1 MSLVSYLTHWLIAA
15 NARRPPPT
23 LVRDWLTTTAAF
35 ERHKRQRRRARFK
48 NRQWP
53 CLSKRRTCVW
63 RYHKQQKMMLGNVG
77 ECWGMVVLSPRTGKL
92 GEMMCCILVFI
103 MLSMLSCIL
112 LLFYICFMLFYMILD
127 GEVQIFFKKNHPPPF
142 LRNIFYPKL
151 PFLAHIF

>member
-1 MSLVSYLTHWLIAA
+1 
-15 NARRPPPT
+15 
-23 LVRDWLTTTAAF
+23 
-35 ERHKRQRRRARFK
+35 
-48 NRQWP
+48 
-53 CLSKRRTCVW
+53 
-63 RYHKQQKMMLGNVG
+63 MMLGNVG